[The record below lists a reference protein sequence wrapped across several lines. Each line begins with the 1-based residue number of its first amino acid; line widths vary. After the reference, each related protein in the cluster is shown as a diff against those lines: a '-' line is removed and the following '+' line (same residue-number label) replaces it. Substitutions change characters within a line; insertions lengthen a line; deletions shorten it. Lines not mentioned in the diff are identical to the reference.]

1 MCAGG
6 FHTPIDPKMV
16 AEDLLIFLEDKYQKA
31 EQTKLAGFLAN
42 SRGCAQA
49 FADWLTSLDQESLE
63 PSARALLLAD
73 LQKTLST
80 MTNAPGF
87 TCT

>member
-1 MCAGG
+1 
-6 FHTPIDPKMV
+6 MV
-16 AEDLLIFLEDKYQKA
+16 AEDLLIFMEDKYRQA
-31 EQTKLAGFLAN
+31 GQIKLATFLAK

-49 FADWLTSLDQESLE
+49 FADWLTSLDHEPLG
-63 PSARALLLAD
+63 PSARALLLDD

>member
-6 FHTPIDPKMV
+6 FHSPIDPKMV

-31 EQTKLAGFLAN
+31 DQTKLAGFLAK
-42 SRGCAQA
+42 SRGCAQP
-49 FADWLTSLDQESLE
+49 FADWLTSLDHEPLE
-63 PSARALLLAD
+63 QSARALLLDD

-80 MTNAPGF
+80 MTHAPGF